1 MVFYW
6 RALASAFAS
15 KKIMRKSIRATPPIY
30 NLLPTEIEGFYSVA
44 ELALDIC
51 WSWNQGADEVRR
63 RLDPTLW
70 KFTQNPWVVL
80 QTVSRGQLERMRESR
95 ALLTPRCDG
104 GAILLEDARIIW
116 QRS

>member
-1 MVFYW
+1 
-6 RALASAFAS
+6 
-15 KKIMRKSIRATPPIY
+15 
-30 NLLPTEIEGFYSVA
+30 
-44 ELALDIC
+44 
-51 WSWNQGADEVRR
+51 
-63 RLDPTLW
+63 
-70 KFTQNPWVVL
+70 L